1 MSQFLEL
8 KDFNEFSVEQL
19 YALLKLRCDVFIVEQ
34 QCAYPDIDGLD
45 PDSKHIL
52 VMNDAG
58 HILGALRILLKY
70 DDGDVFKISR
80 VLVSKD
86 ARGQGIA
93 GKLMNAALSYCAAT
107 NDDARVELQ
116 AQDYLKDFYGGLGFY
131 ATSETYLDDGI
142 PHIDMRLRVP
152 PES

>member
-45 PDSKHIL
+45 PVSKHIL

-70 DDGDVFKISR
+70 EDGDVFKISR

>member
-1 MSQFLEL
+1 
-8 KDFNEFSVEQL
+8 
-19 YALLKLRCDVFIVEQ
+19 
-34 QCAYPDIDGLD
+34 
-45 PDSKHIL
+45 
-52 VMNDAG
+52 
-58 HILGALRILLKY
+58 
-70 DDGDVFKISR
+70 
-80 VLVSKD
+80 
-86 ARGQGIA
+86 
-93 GKLMNAALSYCAAT
+93 MNAALSYCAAT

>member
-8 KDFNEFSVEQL
+8 KDFNEFNVEQL

-45 PDSKHIL
+45 PVSKHIL

-58 HILGALRILLKY
+58 HILGALRILQKY

>member
-1 MSQFLEL
+1 MSQFPEL
-8 KDFNEFSVEQL
+8 RDFYEFSVEQL

-34 QCAYPDIDGLD
+34 ECAYPDIDGLD
-45 PDSKHIL
+45 PVAKHIL
-52 VMNDAG
+52 VLNDAG
-58 HILGALRILLKY
+58 HLLGALRILLKY
-70 DDGDVFKISR
+70 DDGDVFRIGR
-80 VLVSKD
+80 VVVSKD

-107 NDDARVELQ
+107 NNDARVELQ
-116 AQDYLKDFYGGLGFY
+116 AQSYLQDFYGRLGFY
-131 ATSETYLDDGI
+131 TTSEIYLEDGI

>member
-19 YALLKLRCDVFIVEQ
+19 YALLKLRSDVFVVEQ

-45 PDSKHIL
+45 PVSKHIL

-70 DDGDVFKISR
+70 EDGDVFKISR

>member
-45 PDSKHIL
+45 PVSKHIL

-70 DDGDVFKISR
+70 EDGDVFKISR

-116 AQDYLKDFYGGLGFY
+116 AQDYLQDFYGGLGFY

>member
-8 KDFNEFSVEQL
+8 KDFNELSVEQL

-34 QCAYPDIDGLD
+34 DCAYPDIDGLD
-45 PDSKHIL
+45 PVAKHIL
-52 VMNDAG
+52 VVNESGDV
-58 HILGALRILLKY
+58 IGALRILLKY
-70 DDGDVFKISR
+70 EEGDVFKVGRI
-80 VLVSKD
+80 VVAKA

-93 GKLMNAALSYCAAT
+93 SKLMNAALSYCAAT

-116 AQDYLKDFYGGLGFY
+116 AQAYLQDFYGQLGFY
-131 ATSETYLDDGI
+131 ATSEIYPEDGI
-142 PHIDMRLRVP
+142 AHVDMRLRVP

>member
-45 PDSKHIL
+45 PVSKHIL

-58 HILGALRILLKY
+58 HILGALRIFQKY

>member
-45 PDSKHIL
+45 PVSKHIL

-80 VLVSKD
+80 VLVSKE

>member
-45 PDSKHIL
+45 PVSKHIL

-70 DDGDVFKISR
+70 EDGDVFKISR
-80 VLVSKD
+80 VLVS
-86 ARGQGIA
+86 RMRA
-93 GKLMNAALSYCAAT
+93 G
-107 NDDARVELQ
+107 RVLPV
-116 AQDYLKDFYGGLGFY
+116 
-131 ATSETYLDDGI
+131 S
-142 PHIDMRLRVP
+142 
-152 PES
+152 

>member
-45 PDSKHIL
+45 PVSKHIL

-58 HILGALRILLKY
+58 HILGALRILLKHE
-70 DDGDVFKISR
+70 DGDVFKISR

-142 PHIDMRLRVP
+142 PHIDMCLRVP